1 MTVTVLIYDRAC
13 IVPYSLAITPP
24 LLKRNFREKR
34 GGGGA
39 RTSERESV
47 LSLSLPGLCAR

>member
-1 MTVTVLIYDRAC
+1 MKEGKKKK
-13 IVPYSLAITPP
+13 
-24 LLKRNFREKR
+24 KRKEK
-34 GGGGA
+34 A